1 MFKKTIFIFS
11 VAILLSLPH
20 FTNAGIV
27 INEIM
32 YSFDGVDSNREWIEI
47 YNNGNSSVDLS
58 GFSFFE
64 AETNHRLL
72 LMQGS
77 EKIGAQ
83 SYALIIGDLITF
95 KTDWPNFGGTIFDSS
110 FSLSNSGET
119 IALKNG
125 DVIVDQYIYKSSS
138 GGEGDGKSLQKIN
151 GTWVAAKPTPGMLNQ
166 ISYSKVTPPVSIT
179 EERIDQIPE
188 LTIQDEEYKESEKPI
203 SIQQPSVSKSL
214 YLFGGILVVFL
225 GLSGGLVYWIRRR
238 GLVTQKGDDF
248 EILDE

>member
-1 MFKKTIFIFS
+1 MSKN
-11 VAILLSLPH
+11 VVLSLVFSLLIFP
-20 FTNAGIV
+20 FFAFANVEIAEVMYDLKAG
-27 INEIM
+27 
-32 YSFDGVDSNREWIEI
+32 SDGGREWVEI
-47 YNNGNSSVDLS
+47 HNNSNTAIDLATFRLLE
-58 GFSFFE
+58 GD
-64 AETNHRLL
+64 TNHKLKL
-72 LMQGS
+72 VQGD
-77 EKIGAQ
+77 EKIVAQ
-83 SYALIIGDLITF
+83 GYAVIASDPVKF

-119 IALKNG
+119 IAIKNG
-125 DVIVDQYIYKSSS
+125 DVVVDQYIYKSSS

-203 SIQQPSVSKSL
+203 SIQQPFISKSL